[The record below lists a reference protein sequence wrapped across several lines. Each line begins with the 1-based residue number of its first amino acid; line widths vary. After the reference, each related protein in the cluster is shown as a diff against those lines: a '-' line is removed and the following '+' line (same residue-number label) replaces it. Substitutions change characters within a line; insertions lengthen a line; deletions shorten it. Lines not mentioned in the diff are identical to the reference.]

1 MGQVLSLNEYEAQI
15 ADIFSRAAELD
26 FTDGSDSERVAA
38 LSSELARALLSRS
51 HQLESAAER
60 RARTTLGQVVASYRN
75 QAFSV
80 ALTDRLH
87 RSASAQLSV
96 AAFHEVLERV
106 DPAGS
111 FTWFDRLQLW
121 AGQTLGDW
129 LPELTQSA
137 LLRRVHDEARP
148 FLLPAQDPQ
157 LGRAIAARRATMGAV
172 NLNYL
177 GEEVLGEDDARAR
190 RETYRELSTR
200 SDIDALSVKLSG
212 IDARLDPLCVDED
225 VARLLA
231 HLASILEASS
241 HRTRTPLIYF
251 DMEAYRDLHLAEQL
265 VTQLLDP
272 AAAHAGWAN
281 RFQYGL
287 AVQAYLPEALGLIE
301 RLAASSARRVQ
312 AGLLPLRIR
321 LVKGANLQTERVEA
335 SQRGLLSPVFPS
347 KLEADAHYKRCLR
360 RLIEH
365 AEDRWLEVGVASHN
379 LFDISYAL
387 LLRAHFG
394 VQDRVQLE
402 MLEGMAGAM
411 GRAVAKVAGSVLVYA
426 PAVQDEHFT
435 SAVSYLVRR
444 LDENTAPGHFLRDA
458 AHMVGQDAH
467 FERQERAFSSS
478 LEESWITPPRTLRT
492 QDRHAPLVAGRFT
505 RRRQFNNAPD
515 TDWTRPANRIW
526 LTEQTTSA
534 PLLPQ
539 VRPVLHPSIH
549 ADHFIEDCG
558 FDPSVPSYRYPIEL
572 AQTEQIQAAIAAA
585 HAEQPTFSATSL
597 AERVAW
603 LRAVAERLEE
613 KRGVLVAAMMLDAGK
628 RAVEADIEVS
638 EAVDFA
644 RYYAHIAETSSPLAP
659 ARGVSVVTP
668 PWNFPLAIPLGGVLA
683 ALVTGNTVLFKP
695 APETPWVA
703 QLAVDICHKA
713 GVPRAALQ
721 FLPCRDADASSL
733 ITDPRVRTVVLTGA
747 TVTAAHFL
755 SLRPSLHLL
764 AETGGK
770 NAAYV
775 SALSDRE
782 QAIAHIIASAFGHAG
797 QKCSALSVLILER
810 EVFEDEHFKRQL
822 VDATRTLVVASAWDK
837 RAFVTPLIRSP
848 GGALSTIL
856 AEGERFG
863 SWAARPLVASDNPQL
878 LSPGILWGV
887 QPDTFPQQVEFFGP
901 VLSVMCAED
910 FEHGM
915 RLLNSSAYG
924 LTAGLFSLRESEQ
937 ESFVQRADAGNLY
950 INRPITGAVVG
961 RQPFGGRKHSG
972 FGPGAKAGGPDYLR
986 QFVLGPSAAAQA
998 ADDDLVAWTQLS
1010 TSYRR
1015 ALRDHYAVVHPGT
1028 QVAGEHN
1035 YLRYQTARTV
1045 LVLGEDVDELSL
1057 AASLLARHLSGNQQP
1072 LFVCRSPLAPA
1083 GSLKLLE
1090 AKLVVAQRLA
1100 QLHGASSLVA
1110 VSAEEVLHFAQANA
1124 IERLR
1129 CVGQAAESLLSGAAQ
1144 IPITVLSDPVSS
1156 DGYFELGHYLMSQSI
1171 SHAYHRHGSPKLGE
1185 LSRLLSTLEA
1195 DARKWGGGVFD
1206 Q

>member
-1 MGQVLSLNEYEAQI
+1 MAEVLSLNEYEAQI
-15 ADIFSRAAELD
+15 AGIFSHAAGLD
-26 FTDGSDSERVAA
+26 FSDGSNNERVAA
-38 LSSELARALLSRS
+38 LSSELARLLLSRS
-51 HQLESAAER
+51 HQLESTAER
-60 RARTTLGQVVASYRN
+60 RARATLGQVVASHAS

-80 ALTDRLH
+80 ALTDRIH
-87 RSASAQLSV
+87 RSNSAQLTV
-96 AAFHEVLERV
+96 EAFRELVERV

-111 FTWFDRLQLW
+111 LSWLDRLQLW
-121 AGQTLGDW
+121 AGQTLGKW
-129 LPELTQSA
+129 LPDVTQQA
-137 LLRRVHDEARP
+137 LLARVNSEARP
-148 FLLPAQDPQ
+148 FLLPAQE
-157 LGRAIAARRATMGAV
+157 LELARGIAVRRDTMGAV

-177 GEEVLGEDDARAR
+177 GEEVLGERDAHTRRA
-190 RETYRELSTR
+190 TYRELARRGDT
-200 SDIDALSVKLSG
+200 DALSIKLSG
-212 IDARLDPLCVDED
+212 IDARLDLLCIED
-225 VARLLA
+225 STARLIA
-231 HLASILEASS
+231 HLSYILEESGKQS
-241 HRTRTPLIYF
+241 RPPLIYF
-251 DMEAYRDLHLAEQL
+251 DMEAYRDLQLAEHL

-272 AAAHAGWAN
+272 KGPHAAWSN

-301 RLAASSARRVQ
+301 RLAASSAQRVD

-347 KLEADAHYKRCLR
+347 KLETDAHYKRCLR
-360 RLIEH
+360 RLMEH
-365 AEDRWLEVGVASHN
+365 ATDHWLEVGVASHN

-394 VQDRVQLE
+394 VEGRVQLE

-426 PAVQDEHFT
+426 PAVREEHFT

-458 AHMVGQDAH
+458 AHMIGQDAN
-467 FERQERAFSSS
+467 FERQERAFLNS

-505 RRRQFNNAPD
+505 RRGQFNNAPD
-515 TDWTRPANRIW
+515 TDWTRAANRTW
-526 LTEQTTSA
+526 LAEHTTSA

-539 VRPVLHPSIH
+539 VRPVLHPH
-549 ADHFIEDCG
+549 VAADHFLEDTG
-558 FDPSVPSYRYPIEL
+558 FDPSVPGYRYPVEL
-572 AQTEQIQAAIAAA
+572 AKHEHIEAAITAA
-585 HAEQPTFSATSL
+585 HAEQVAFSATPL
-597 AERVAW
+597 AQRVAF
-603 LRAVAERLEE
+603 LRSVAERLEE

-644 RYYAHIAETSSPLAP
+644 RYYAHIAETSVLPTS
-659 ARGVSVVTP
+659 ARGVTVVTP
-668 PWNFPLAIPLGGVLA
+668 PWNFPLAIPLSGVLA
-683 ALVTGNTVLFKP
+683 ALVAGNTVLFKP

-713 GVPRAALQ
+713 GVPKTALQ
-721 FLPCRDADASSL
+721 FLPCRDEDAGQL
-733 ITDPRVRTVVLTGA
+733 IVDPRISTVVLTGA
-747 TVTAAHFL
+747 TATAAHFL
-755 SLRPSLHLL
+755 RARPTLHLL

-782 QAIAHIIASAFGHAG
+782 QAIAHIVVSAFGHSG

-810 EVFEDEHFKRQL
+810 EVFEDEQFKRQL
-822 VDATRTLVVASAWDK
+822 VDATETLVVASAWEK
-837 RAFVTPLIRSP
+837 SAFVTPLIRPP
-848 GGALSTIL
+848 GGALATVLSD
-856 AEGERFG
+856 GERHG
-863 SWAARPLVASDNPQL
+863 TWALRPSVAPDNPRL

-887 QPDTFPQQVEFFGP
+887 MPGTFAQQTEFFGP

-915 RLLNSSAYG
+915 RLLNASAYG

-937 ESFVQRADAGNLY
+937 ERFAQLADAGNLY

-972 FGPGAKAGGPDYLR
+972 FGPGGKAGGADYLR
-986 QFVLGPSAAAQA
+986 QFVVAPPLPQISSGDDRAGWARISA
-998 ADDDLVAWTQLS
+998 
-1010 TSYRR
+1010 SYQR
-1015 ALRDHYAVVHPGT
+1015 ARRDHFAIVHQGT

-1045 LVLGEDVDELSL
+1045 LVLCEDVDEVSL
-1057 AASLLARHLSGNQQP
+1057 AASLLARQLTNNQQP
-1072 LFVCRSPLAPA
+1072 IFVCKDPLAKR
-1083 GSLKLLE
+1083 GSFELLE
-1090 AKLVVAQRLA
+1090 AKLVLAQRLA
-1100 QLHGASSLVA
+1100 QLQLTAPVVAASVD
-1110 VSAEEVLHFAQANA
+1110 EVLQFARANS

-1129 CVGQAAESLLSGAAQ
+1129 CIGRTWASLLSGAAQ
-1144 IPITVLSDPVSS
+1144 FPLTVLTDPVSS
-1156 DGYFELGHYLMSQSI
+1156 DGHFELSHYLMSQSI
-1171 SHAYHRHGSPKLGE
+1171 SHAYHRHGSPKLGD
-1185 LSRLLSTLEA
+1185 LSWLLSTLEA
-1195 DARKWGGGVFD
+1195 DARKFAG
-1206 Q
+1206 